1 MLGIELDVGLG
12 QQRPRA
18 VQQNGLLDYVGGG
31 HKQRWRHGQAER
43 LRGSKVDGSILV
55 G

>member
-1 MLGIELDVGLG
+1 MLLTAELG

-18 VQQNGLLDYVGGG
+18 VQQNGPLDYVGGS

-43 LRGSKVDGSILV
+43 LRGFKVDGSILV